1 MIRNSFK
8 RIVPFVLVL
17 LVLLTLPLNVGA
29 EGLDFGKTG
38 NIKIQ
43 LRDAYAPDTPI
54 GGALVLHKVGDAKE
68 GNGSLTF
75 ALSAAFSGSGVS
87 LTDVNAPDLAA
98 QLAAYATEK
107 KLEGK
112 SAQADTDGYAA
123 FSGLST
129 GLYLVMQT
137 EAVEGYLPVAP
148 FLVSLPMYNAGND
161 SWIYSIEAAPKVQR
175 PSKDPVS
182 VTVVKKWQDNN
193 IKRPESL
200 DIRLLRDGVIVETVT
215 VTADDDW
222 KYTWTGLDA
231 YYTWTVEEV
240 IPEGYSASYS
250 VHNGTTTITNKAYW
264 YKPPKDDM
272 IQTGQL
278 NWPVP
283 VLICTGLFLV
293 LTGCIL
299 VRRGKQSV

>member
-17 LVLLTLPLNVGA
+17 LILLALPLNVGA
-29 EGLDFGKTG
+29 AGFDISKTG
-38 NIKIQ
+38 SIKIQ
-43 LRDAYAPDTPI
+43 LRDAYEPDTPI
-54 GGALVLHKVGDAKE
+54 GGTLVLHKVGDVKE
-68 GNGSLTF
+68 GSGSLSF
-75 ALSAAFSGSGVS
+75 VLSAAFSGSGVS
-87 LTDVNAPDLAA
+87 LTDISAPDLAA
-98 QLAAYATEK
+98 KLAASAAENKT
-107 KLEGK
+107 EGK
-112 SAQADTDGYAA
+112 SVQADKDGYVT
-123 FSGLST
+123 FPDLSA

-148 FLVSLPMYNAGND
+148 FLVSLPMYNAGSD
-161 SWIYSIEAAPKVQR
+161 SWIYNIEAAPKVQR

-182 VTVVKKWQDNN
+182 VTVVKKWLDNN

-200 DIRLLRDGVIVETVT
+200 DIRLLQDGTIVETVT
-215 VTADDDW
+215 ITADDNW
-222 KYTWTGLDA
+222 KYTWTDLDA

-240 IPEGYSASYS
+240 IPEDYSASYS
-250 VHNGTTTITNKAYW
+250 TNNGTTTITNKAYW

-283 VLICTGLFLV
+283 VLVCTGLFLV

-299 VRRGKQSV
+299 VRRGKRSV